1 MTSLGL
7 GVVGLGNGAEQRRRR
22 RMINEN
28 LSINQLISG
37 SGNDDILV
45 YLWIVVT

>member
-1 MTSLGL
+1 MTSLGR
-7 GVVGLGNGAEQRRRR
+7 GVVSLENGAEQ

-28 LSINQLISG
+28 LSINQLIS
-37 SGNDDILV
+37 SWQLGNDDILV